1 MKKFSFLLLMQLI
14 VLLATGQVKLSGVVT
29 GNGEP
34 LAGASV
40 VLENSYYGISTSSEG
55 TFEFKNLKE
64 GDYTLKVSFI
74 GFLTKEVVVSLNAD
88 KQVAIHLSPDVV
100 LTDEILISATR
111 ANSKT
116 PVAYTNITGDEIAS
130 RNMGQD
136 IPYLLQLTPSFV
148 ATSDAGAGVGY
159 TNFRIRGTDLNRIN
173 VTVNGIPAND
183 AESHGTWFVD
193 LPDLASSIENV
204 QVQRG
209 VGTSTNGA
217 AAFGATINMQTNA
230 LRKDAYG
237 EYKTAAGTFNT
248 FKNTVSAGSGL
259 INGKFAVDARLSKV
273 TSDGYIDRASSDL
286 KSFFVSGGYYSENTI
301 IKVNIFSGFEET
313 YQAWNGISSEMLKT
327 NRTYNSCGEYTDEN
341 GVTRYY
347 DNQVD
352 HYQQDHSQLHFSHKL
367 NSMWNINASAFYTY
381 GRGYYENYKQNKKL
395 ADYQLPDIGFGGDT
409 IRRTDLVNRKWLDN
423 RFYGITYSVNYTGS
437 KSNLVLGGG
446 FSVYDGDHFGNVI
459 WAKYYGSSN
468 PNHEWY
474 RNNGKK
480 KDYNFFA
487 KYNYSV
493 GEDLNLFADLQFR
506 RIEYSIVGIDDD
518 LRDLGQSHDFNFFN
532 PKFGVSYQP
541 SNNQKLYLSFAIA
554 NREPNRTAFVDKAP
568 GGKTPGAETLQDL
581 EAGYNFSSSRFSFA
595 ANYYFM
601 NYNDQLVL
609 TGEINDVG
617 APIMVNVDKS
627 FRTGIELQAG
637 VQIVKS
643 LQWNGNAT
651 FSSNKIKN
659 FTEYVDNWD
668 TWGQEQYDLGTTDIA
683 FSPNIVANSQ
693 LVFSPVKNLNLSF
706 ISSFVGKQ
714 YIDNTSN
721 DDRILNS
728 YFVNHLKADYNFKTN
743 LFEEITLHLMVN
755 NLFNEVYESN
765 AWVYSYIYEGNR
777 SKMDGYY
784 PQAGT
789 HFMFG
794 VDFKF

>member
-88 KQVAIHLSPDVV
+88 KQVTIHLSPDVV

-116 PVAYTNITGDEIAS
+116 PVAYTNVTGDEIAS

-301 IKVNIFSGFEET
+301 VKVNIFSGFEET

-352 HYQQDHSQLHFSHKL
+352 HYQQDNYQLHFSHKL

-446 FSVYDGDHFGNVI
+446 YSMYDGDHFGNVI

-468 PNHEWY
+468 PDHEWY

-480 KDYNFFA
+480 NDFNIYA

-493 GEDLNLFADLQFR
+493 GENLNLFADLQFR

-581 EAGYNFSSSRFSFA
+581 EAGYSFSSSWFSFA

-637 VQIVKS
+637 VQIVKN

-728 YFVNHLKADYNFKTN
+728 YFVNNLKADYNFKTN

-794 VDFKF
+794 IDFKF